1 MIRARR
7 TWAAAAAA
15 LTLLGVA
22 PAAAHAAPRPPSTTS
37 VPETW
42 AGTADLPPGW
52 RVTGTGDERALQWRS
67 PRNVPHGD
75 ARVEFHAGGRLLGVP
90 EPDDDGRTFRLPL
103 HDTEPAALD
112 GLADLQVLAAGRRL
126 DEEPGAPARERR
138 PSQAPPAKLP
148 PRLPAGSVDPGR
160 PGRFATTTGEYT
172 LDPVRLPGLS
182 APVEMRGLVVAPK
195 GAAGKRPLALF
206 LHGRHGTCYVP
217 GEGEEAVTI
226 DWPCADGARPIP
238 SHRGYLQDQKL
249 LASQGYVT
257 VSISANGVN
266 GQDGGLEDGG
276 AQARSSL
283 VRSHLARWAD
293 WAAHSATAP
302 RAVRRGPKADLS
314 RVLLV
319 GHSRGGEGVDRA
331 AMDSLYPPPASQDG
345 SPGRSRWNIRGT
357 VLIGPTAFGQNPVP
371 DVPSLTI
378 LPGCDGDVSDLQG
391 QLYVDGT
398 RGVSRGRALHSA
410 VHITGANHNY
420 FNSEWTPGQA
430 EAPASDDFW
439 DDPEDRDPV
448 CSVGSPTRL
457 TAEQQHRAGTT
468 YIAAAARLFVAGDD
482 RVRELIDGTG
492 RRAPSADPA
501 RVLTHAVGAG
511 RGAGLLPD
519 DGVEVTGGRLCA
531 AVDPDPSAACLGEDA
546 HGSSPHFAY
555 WQPEREV
562 GRGAVA
568 LDWTAPGTPA
578 RIRPEAP
585 VSLKGADSLALRV
598 IVPPGST
605 GTRLDVSVTDADGRR
620 ATLGGV
626 RADGLP
632 GSDRTASYWA
642 QELRVPLTAAART
655 GIDLRRIASLELT
668 PRSSSG
674 KAWLMDAHA
683 WQPGT
688 PRVRP
693 APLARV
699 DVGRTTVEEGDDGV
713 RTYRVPVRLSGQGG
727 GTVRTYVTDP
737 ATGVTE
743 HRLVDVRPG
752 GSGIDV
758 TVKVAGNKRYAWDTS
773 HDLLVKA
780 VRGTVVG
787 SYAGGVTVENDDPM
801 PEIAVSA
808 VADEVTEGQPL
819 RWRVTLSEP
828 ADVHLGTLLLPVP
841 DDTRPELSTKDVDP
855 DWLLENAW
863 EVPDAE
869 VPLSRLEYLSLWALV
884 PPGETETEVTVPT
897 VRDEVTEPAE
907 HIGWQPTDD
916 AGEPLGPVLNGTV
929 LDAS

>member
-22 PAAAHAAPRPPSTTS
+22 PAAAHAAPRPPGTPS
-37 VPETW
+37 VPATP
-42 AGTADLPPGW
+42 AGNADLPRGW
-52 RVTGTGDERALQWRS
+52 QVTGTGDDRALQWRS
-67 PRNVPHGD
+67 PRNIPHGD
-75 ARVEFHAGGRLLGVP
+75 ARVEFHADGRLLGVP

-103 HDTEPAALD
+103 HDTGPAALD
-112 GLADLQVLAAGRRL
+112 GLEDLQVLAAGRRL
-126 DEEPGAPARERR
+126 DEEPGASARERR
-138 PSQAPPAKLP
+138 PSQAPPAQLP
-148 PRLPAGSVDPGR
+148 PQLPAGTVDPGT

-172 LDPVRLPGLS
+172 LDPVRLPGLT
-182 APVEMRGLVVAPK
+182 APVEMRGVVVAPK
-195 GAAGKRPLALF
+195 GATGKRPLALF
-206 LHGRHGTCYVP
+206 LHGRHATCYVP
-217 GEGEEAVTI
+217 GQGEEAVTI
-226 DWPCADGARPIP
+226 DWPCADDARPIP

-257 VSISANGVN
+257 VSISANGIN
-266 GQDGGLEDGG
+266 GQDGDLEDGG

-283 VRSHLARWAD
+283 VRSHLDRWAG
-293 WAAHSATAP
+293 WATRPATAP
-302 RAVRRGPKADLS
+302 TAVGGGPKADLS

-331 AMDSLYPPPASQDG
+331 AMDSLYPPPADQDG
-345 SPGRSRWNIRGT
+345 APGRARWNIRGT
-357 VLIGPTAFGQNPVP
+357 VLVGPTAFGQNPVP

-439 DDPEDRDPV
+439 DDPEGRDPV

-457 TAEQQHRAGTT
+457 TAEQQHRAGAT

-519 DGVEVTGGRLCA
+519 GGVEVTGGRLCS
-531 AVDPDPSAACLGEDA
+531 AVDPDPAAACLGENA
-546 HGSSPHFAY
+546 RGASPHFAY

-568 LDWTAPGTPA
+568 LDWTAPGAPA
-578 RIRPEAP
+578 RIRPQAP
-585 VSLKGADSLALRV
+585 VSLEGAQSLALRV

-605 GTRLDVSVTDADGRR
+605 GTRLDVSVTDADGKR
-620 ATLGGV
+620 ATLGGI

-655 GIDLRRIASLELT
+655 GIDLRRIAALELT
-668 PRSSSG
+668 PRSRSG
-674 KAWLMDAHA
+674 QAWLMDAYA

-688 PRVRP
+688 PRARP

-699 DVGRTTVEEGDDGV
+699 DVGRTTVQEGDDGE
-713 RTYRVPVRLSGQGG
+713 RTYRVPVRVSGKNG

-737 ATGVTE
+737 VTGVTE
-743 HRLVDVRPG
+743 HRLVNIRPG

-758 TVKVAGNKRYAWDTS
+758 TVKVAGNTRYSWDTS

-780 VRGTVVG
+780 VRGSVVG
-787 SYAGGVTVENDDPM
+787 SYAGGVTVQNDDPM
-801 PEIAVSA
+801 PEVAVSP

-828 ADVHLGTLLLPVP
+828 ADVHVGSLLLPVP

-863 EVPDAE
+863 EVPDGE

-884 PPGETETEVTVPT
+884 PPGETDAEVTVPT
-897 VRDEVTEPAE
+897 VRDEVAEPAE

-916 AGEPLGPVLNGTV
+916 AGEPQGPVLNGTV